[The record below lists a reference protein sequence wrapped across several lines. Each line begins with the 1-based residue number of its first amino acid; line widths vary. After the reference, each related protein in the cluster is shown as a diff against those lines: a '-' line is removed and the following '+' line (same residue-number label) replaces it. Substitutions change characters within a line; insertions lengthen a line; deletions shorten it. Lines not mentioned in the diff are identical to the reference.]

1 MHTGNKSA
9 ESSRLQIRAIRISM
23 AVGVAMVVLK
33 FGAFGLTGSTAI
45 LSDALETVVHV
56 LAVGFALFSIHFSLK
71 PPDREHPYGHAKIH
85 FFSAGFEGA
94 MIVVAAF
101 FIYYEAISRWIA
113 GIQLENLG
121 LGLGLTFLT
130 VVINGGLGYYLIRT
144 GKKENSLTL
153 VANGKH
159 VLTDCWTSV
168 GVLVG
173 LALAHF
179 TGLLFWDPLM
189 ALIVAS
195 NILVTGYSLLRQ
207 SFAGL
212 LDRADPKVEKR
223 LTSLLNEAKNEYAME
238 WHNLRHR
245 NLGDGHWVDLH
256 LQFDDDMSLREAHRR
271 ATAIENLIREDFS
284 SLAKVTTHLEP
295 LREHDEI
302 HRH

>member
-1 MHTGNKSA
+1 MHSSQKSA

-23 AVGVAMVVLK
+23 AIGVAMVLLK

-56 LAVGFALFSIHFSLK
+56 FAVGFALFSIHFSLK

-94 MIVVAAF
+94 MIIIAAF

-121 LGLGLTFLT
+121 IGIGLTFIT
-130 VVINGGLGYYLIRT
+130 VLINGGLGYYLIRT
-144 GKKENSLTL
+144 GKQENSLTL

-168 GVLVG
+168 GVLIG
-173 LALAHF
+173 LGLAHF
-179 TGLLFWDPLM
+179 TGMLFWDPLM

-212 LDRADPKVEKR
+212 LDSADPEIEQR
-223 LTSLLNEAKNEYAME
+223 LITLLDEAKAEFAME

-256 LQFDDDMSLREAHRR
+256 LQFDDDMNLREAHRR
-271 ATAIENLIREDFS
+271 ATAIENRIREDFNS
-284 SLAKVTTHLEP
+284 MAKVTTHLEP
-295 LREHDEI
+295 VRDHDQM

>member
-1 MHTGNKSA
+1 
-9 ESSRLQIRAIRISM
+9 LQIRAIRISM
-23 AVGVAMVVLK
+23 AVGVAMVLLK

-56 LAVGFALFSIHFSLK
+56 FAVGFALFSIHFSLK

-94 MIVVAAF
+94 MIIVAAL
-101 FIYYEAISRWIA
+101 FIYYEAITRWIA

-121 LGLGLTFLT
+121 LGLGLTFIT
-130 VVINGGLGYYLIRT
+130 VLINGGLGYYLIRT

-173 LALAHF
+173 LGLAHF
-179 TGLLFWDPLM
+179 TGLLFWDPLL

-212 LDRADPKVEKR
+212 LDRADPEIEKR
-223 LTSLLNEAKNEYAME
+223 LITLLDDAKTEFAMD

-256 LQFDDDMSLREAHRR
+256 LQFDDDMNLREAHRR
-271 ATAIENLIREDFS
+271 ATAIENRIREDLHS
-284 SLAKVTTHLEP
+284 TAKVTTHLEP
-295 LREHDEI
+295 VRDHDHM